1 MQLRQS
7 AFADP
12 LRLLA
17 ASRVRPPQTQP
28 GAETVS
34 SRRSVGRI
42 FFGGNPRQ
50 AGRMRQIADWLET
63 LGMSEYTQR
72 FAENRIDFSVL
83 PDLTDQDLKDLG
95 VVLGDRRKILR
106 AIAKLDATP
115 GAVTLTPKP
124 AITLSVTTEQPVPMS
139 VQSRERHHFTVMFCE
154 LVDSADIPT
163 KLDTEEWPDLVE
175 AYLDAASAAATEMG
189 GKIAETRADGLIALF
204 GYPVAQENDSER
216 AVRAALATHRAV
228 AELNRMNADPSR
240 PALAACIIIDSGPVV
255 IDAAGEIVG
264 DAPNILRHAQTL
276 GEPGAV
282 LVTAR
287 VQQQVAG
294 LFVAHERGSRQLK
307 GVPEAVTLY
316 GIVEASGS
324 GNLRTDYHQLIARAV
339 GGLDGNTRE
348 ARRALYERARK
359 ALVAQMRSAQP
370 TLLNP
375 DIVKERLALEEA
387 IRKVEA
393 EAARK
398 SPTETLA
405 ASPAAGAPDGGT
417 QVVSRELRRDGADRP
432 SADLPSAGRPPVLPD
447 TRERLLNG
455 RSSLAKQAVK
465 GFRDVIREVHAASV
479 RDRANP
485 APANLPGVG
494 LPAVLPDDRK
504 RLLHGR
510 SLSEKQGVKG
520 FRDVVHERGL
530 VTGKGVKA
538 ARHTSEA
545 YELEAPQYQSNE
557 DPAASSQKS
566 ESHLDLQDL
575 NWVEYDMRHE
585 RDLEPAYEPEHEQ
598 PLGLLP
604 GPYSRR
610 AAPVRHTQRHAAPE
624 GEYGRRA
631 ATLSYGGLAR
641 LLMALIILAGMAG
654 AISWKWS
661 AITEFYY
668 FLRHS
673 EWKPRSSTSH
683 ETRSTQTKFS
693 GRVPQEQGS
702 GQAPG
707 TAAPSVPPNGG

>member
-1 MQLRQS
+1 
-7 AFADP
+7 
-12 LRLLA
+12 
-17 ASRVRPPQTQP
+17 
-28 GAETVS
+28 
-34 SRRSVGRI
+34 
-42 FFGGNPRQ
+42 
-50 AGRMRQIADWLET
+50 MRQIADWLET

-106 AIAKLDATP
+106 AIAKLDAP
-115 GAVTLTPKP
+115 PEAVTLTPKP
-124 AITLSVTTEQPVPMS
+124 AITLPVTTEQPVAIS
-139 VQSRERHHFTVMFCE
+139 EQARERHHFTVMFCE

-163 KLDTEEWPDLVE
+163 KLDTEEWRDLVE
-175 AYLDAASAAATEMG
+175 AYLDAASAVATEMG

-204 GYPVAQENDSER
+204 GYPAAQENDSER
-216 AVRAALATHRAV
+216 AVRAALATQRAV
-228 AELNRMNADPSR
+228 AELNRMNADTSR
-240 PALAACIIIDSGPVV
+240 PALAAYIVIDSGPVV
-255 IDAAGEIVG
+255 IDAVGEIVG
-264 DAPNILRHAQTL
+264 DTPNILRQAQTL

-282 LVTAR
+282 QVTAR

-316 GIVEASGS
+316 GIVEASGC
-324 GNLRTDYHQLIARAV
+324 GNLRTDYHQLIAKAV
-339 GGLDGNTRE
+339 EGLDRSTRE

-370 TLLNP
+370 ALLKPN
-375 DIVKERLALEEA
+375 IVKERLALEDA

-405 ASPAAGAPDGGT
+405 ASQAAGAPDGGT

-432 SADLPSAGRPPVLPD
+432 PADLPSAGRPPVLPD
-447 TRERLLNG
+447 ARERLLNG

-465 GFRDVIREVHAASV
+465 GFRDVIREVRAASV
-479 RDRANP
+479 SDGGTQAASGRSRRDRANP
-485 APANLPGVG
+485 APANLPGAG

-520 FRDVVHERGL
+520 FRDVVHERHNPGL
-530 VTGKGVKA
+530 VAGKGAKA
-538 ARHTSEA
+538 ERQTSEA
-545 YELEAPQYQSNE
+545 YELEAPQYLPNE
-557 DPAASSQKS
+557 DPTASSQKL
-566 ESHLDLQDL
+566 EPHLDLQDS
-575 NWVEYDMRHE
+575 NWDEYDMRHE

-598 PLGLLP
+598 PLALP
-604 GPYSRR
+604 QGRYPSRR

-624 GEYGRRA
+624 GEYERRA
-631 ATLSYGGLAR
+631 AALSYGGLAR
-641 LLMALIILAGMAG
+641 LLMALIILAGMVAV
-654 AISWKWS
+654 ISWQRS
-661 AITEFYY
+661 AVTEFYY
-668 FLRHS
+668 FLRRS
-673 EWKPRSSTSH
+673 EWKPQTTSH
-683 ETRSTQTKFS
+683 ETRPTQPKFS